1 MMTSFGA
8 WSREE
13 GEMARDLAANL
24 AQSTVFPD
32 SGVKAGRPWDQ
43 YCGDVVD

>member
-8 WSREE
+8 GSKEK

-24 AQSTVFPD
+24 AQSTVFSN